1 VQYDGLTV
9 LAPSARIDAGGLYV
23 AGPDDVAE
31 LDQQDL
37 LVTAAVLYYNQ
48 NRSQDQIAREL
59 GVSRP
64 TVSRLLARAR
74 EAGIVR
80 IEIVPPAVDPKL
92 GPALR
97 DRLGLRAVH
106 IAIGTADAADPGP
119 ILSGATDRALT
130 DVGLKSGDVI
140 LVSWGRAVH
149 SLARCLFQPHPG
161 VLVVPALGGSE
172 EDHPWFQLN
181 EIARQFAVAIRGVPR
196 YLHAPAYTS
205 PSLKRSLLRE
215 SSIRATLDLWQS
227 AAVALVGV
235 GNWPKGGPRIA
246 AFATPTDDPVFDTAV
261 GDVAGRFFREDG
273 SLVRRRDESR
283 LLGITAD
290 QLRGTPHVI
299 AVAVGADKAKAIV
312 GASCAELITTL
323 ITDAPTARAIA
334 ERLDQTTASHQRR
347 RFPAKTPIT
356 TAEETTTHASTL

>member
-1 VQYDGLTV
+1 M
-9 LAPSARIDAGGLYV
+9 ARQ
-23 AGPDDVAE
+23 DDVAE
-31 LDQQDL
+31 LNHQDL
-37 LVTAAVLYYNQ
+37 LVTAAVLYYDQ
-48 NRSQDQIAREL
+48 NRSQEQIAREL

-106 IAIGTADAADPGP
+106 IAAGTADAADPGP
-119 ILSGATDRALT
+119 ILSEATDRALT
-130 DVGLKSGDVI
+130 DVGLKSGDII

-149 SLARCLFQPHPG
+149 SLARCSFQPHPG

-181 EIARQFAVAIRGVPR
+181 EIARQFAVAIHGVPR

-215 SSIRATLDLWQS
+215 PSIRGTLDLWQS
-227 AAVALVGV
+227 AAAALVGV
-235 GNWPKGGPRIA
+235 GNWPKGSPRIA

-273 SLVRRRDESR
+273 SLVHRRDESR
-283 LLGITAD
+283 LLGITAEH
-290 QLRGTPHVI
+290 LRGTPHVI
-299 AVAVGADKAKAIV
+299 AVAVGTEKARAII
-312 GASCAELITTL
+312 GAARARLITTL
-323 ITDAPTARAIA
+323 VTDAPTARAIA
-334 ERLDQTTASHQRR
+334 QRLGPTIDRTNGVGH
-347 RFPAKTPIT
+347 PANTPIT
-356 TAEETTTHASTL
+356 AL